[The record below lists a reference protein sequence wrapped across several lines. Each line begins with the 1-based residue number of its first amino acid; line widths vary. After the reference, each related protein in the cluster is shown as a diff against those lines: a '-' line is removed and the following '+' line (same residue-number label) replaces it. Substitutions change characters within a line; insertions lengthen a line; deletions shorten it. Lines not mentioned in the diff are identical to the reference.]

1 MGREQKALR
10 RAAHKRNGWRGN
22 GWRGNG
28 WRSNGFT
35 IVELMVVVSIVAVL
49 AALAL
54 PNFRD
59 TLEHYRLRRTA
70 EDLRTT
76 LYFARTEAL
85 RRGGNVVLARTSL
98 VAGGCPAPGAAGDWG
113 CGWSVLAMG
122 NGESGKEPELLQRS
136 PVPAGVRITQSRQQA
151 SLKVDRWGQFDGAG
165 MVSFRF
171 HSAAH
176 PERPELSAALCIGA
190 GGRLRTV
197 RGADTCS

>member
-10 RAAHKRNGWRGN
+10 RAAHKRNGWHRN
-22 GWRGNG
+22 GWSG
-28 WRSNGFT
+28 NGFT
-35 IVELMVVVSIVAVL
+35 IVELMVVVCIVAVL

-54 PNFRD
+54 PNFRN
-59 TLEHYRLRRTA
+59 TLEHYRLRRAA
-70 EDLRTT
+70 EDLRSTI
-76 LYFARTEAL
+76 YFARTEAL
-85 RRGGNVVLARTSL
+85 RRGGNVVLARTSPL
-98 VAGGCPAPGAAGDWG
+98 AAACPASSAAGDWG
-113 CGWSVLAMG
+113 CGWSVLATV

-176 PERPELSAALCIGA
+176 PERPQLSAALCIGV

-197 RGADTCS
+197 RGADTCT